1 MPLGATDH
9 FMDWEIRGWQ
19 EDVGGR
25 AWKGSLGH
33 IPECL
38 AKEPPSWWIFSPVST
53 CLFCD
58 HVSIRKIGI
67 DCSLNYC
74 MAIFIRSTNLKHLVF
89 HLLIHGTLKTSGQ
102 VIFSMC
108 NSRFIVTSSYMCI
121 MYCNHIYPHSTL
133 LSCFLLWVPFLFTI
147 SPILILCMSQWVS
160 TG

>member
-1 MPLGATDH
+1 
-9 FMDWEIRGWQ
+9 
-19 EDVGGR
+19 
-25 AWKGSLGH
+25 
-33 IPECL
+33 
-38 AKEPPSWWIFSPVST
+38 
-53 CLFCD
+53 
-58 HVSIRKIGI
+58 
-67 DCSLNYC
+67 

-147 SPILILCMSQWVS
+147 SPILILCMSLTNQCPVKLDKINKHKKSWTCAYNSSSQSIMVEKS
-160 TG
+160 FEKELERSGHMVFTTGNQRDRCWYSIGSYFLFS